1 MAMKTRLVVGVVA
14 GALLV
19 GGGAWWWS
27 QPAAQHDTLTLY
39 GNVDIRQVSL
49 AFERSDRVTRMAV
62 EEGQSVQAGQAL
74 AQLDTRNLE
83 LQVAQVDARIQAQAQ
98 AVERL
103 HKGNRPQE
111 IAEARAQLEGAQADR
126 ELAAR
131 QLARQQATAQSTEG
145 QAVSPQDLD
154 TARTRLALAQAQQD
168 AHQQAYT
175 LMQQGPRRE
184 DIAQAE
190 AQLAALQAER
200 ALIRHQIELSTLT
213 APRAAVV
220 RARLMEPG
228 DLATPQRPAYT
239 LALTSPKWV
248 RAYVTETELGHIR
261 PDQAARVSTD
271 SHPDQPITGRVGYI
285 SSVAEFTPKSVQ
297 TEALRPGLVYE
308 VRILLDDPEDRL
320 RLGMPATVRI
330 PLGTPPAAR

>member
-1 MAMKTRLVVGVVA
+1 MKTRLVVGLVA

-19 GGGAWWWS
+19 AGAIVWWQ
-27 QPAAQHDTLTLY
+27 QPAARSDTLTLY

-62 EEGQSVQAGQAL
+62 EEGQPVQAGQVL
-74 AQLDTRNLE
+74 AQLDTRTLE
-83 LQVAQVDARIQAQAQ
+83 LQAAQVEARIQAQAQ

-126 ELAAR
+126 SLAAS
-131 QLARQQATAQSTEG
+131 QLARLEATARSTEG

-154 TARTRLALAQAQQD
+154 AARTRLALTQAQQD
-168 AHQQAYT
+168 ARQQAHA
-175 LMQQGPRRE
+175 LMQLGPRHE

-190 AQLAALQAER
+190 AQLAALRAER
-200 ALIRHQIELSTLT
+200 ALIQHQVELSSLK
-213 APRAAVV
+213 APQAGVV
-220 RARLMEPG
+220 RSRLMEAG
-228 DLATPQRPAYT
+228 DLASPQRPAYT

-248 RAYVTETELGHIR
+248 RAYVTETELGRIK
-261 PDQAARVSTD
+261 PDMAAQVSTD
-271 SHPDQPITGRVGYI
+271 SHPDQPIAGQVGYI

-308 VRILLDDPEDRL
+308 VRILLQDPDDRL

-330 PLGTPPAAR
+330 PLAAH